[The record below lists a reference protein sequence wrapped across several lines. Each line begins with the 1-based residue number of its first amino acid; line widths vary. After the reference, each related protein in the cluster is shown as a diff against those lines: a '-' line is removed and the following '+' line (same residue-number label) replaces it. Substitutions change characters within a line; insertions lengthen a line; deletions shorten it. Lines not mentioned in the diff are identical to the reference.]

1 MKTDIIKNFRQVKY
15 TTAYTMS
22 PEQRHKMIRD
32 KLERAE
38 RQSALIKAYHARIGR
53 HRAEDRA

>member
-1 MKTDIIKNFRQVKY
+1 MKTDIIKNFRQVKF

-38 RQSALIKAYHARIGR
+38 RNSALIKAYFAKVGR
-53 HRAEDRA
+53 HKAEDRA